1 MSFANIILIVASAVL
16 HVIAQVALKRARDKT
31 AFIWWMWLWVV
42 ILFFPILILN
52 RQAIPMLVWA
62 IIIVSAIFD
71 SLYYG
76 AIARAYKSGDLSIVY
91 PLSRGTAPVFI
102 LLWSTL
108 LLKERPSVGGI
119 IGIAL
124 IVAGLYFLNLPRLGA
139 WRDSLRAFDKSA
151 PRWALAAGLCV
162 SLYTTTDRV
171 GVGYISPLLYTYLT
185 ITLMIVCMTPGTL
198 RAAGGW
204 TGLIDEWRSSKFTSM
219 IAGAISM
226 AAYTIVL
233 YAMKQGLPASYAGA
247 TREISVIFGTVVGT
261 VLLKEQGTFMR
272 LLGSILVAFGA
283 GTIALLG

>member
-1 MSFANIILIVASAVL
+1 
-16 HVIAQVALKRARDKT
+16 
-31 AFIWWMWLWVV
+31 MWLWVV
-42 ILFFPILILN
+42 ILFFPVVILN
-52 RQAIPMLVWA
+52 WQSIPAIVWVIMIA
-62 IIIVSAIFD
+62 SAIFD

-76 AIARAYKSGDLSIVY
+76 SIARAYKSGDLSIVY

-119 IGIAL
+119 MGIAL

-139 WRDSLRAFDKSA
+139 WRDSLRAFDSSA

-171 GVGYISPLLYTYLT
+171 GVGYVSPLLYTYLT
-185 ITLMIVCMTPGTL
+185 MTLMVACMTPGTL
-198 RAAGGW
+198 RVAGW
-204 TGLIDEWRSSKFTSM
+204 SGLINEWRSSKFTSM
-219 IAGAISM
+219 IAGIISM
-226 AAYTIVL
+226 TAYSIVL
-233 YAMKQGLPASYAGA
+233 YAMKTGLPASYAGA
-247 TREISVIFGTVVGT
+247 TREISVIFGTVVGI

-272 LLGSILVAFGA
+272 VLGSILVAVGA